1 MSNAPTSK
9 PATTWVG
16 RSIRRFEDSALVQ
29 GRGQFTADLPADLA
43 VRFVRSGVASGRIV
57 AITVPE
63 GADVLTAKDLAGV
76 GRIKPILHRPD
87 YVAVAQP
94 VLADGHVRFVGE
106 PIAAV
111 LAPTAAEAEDVVDQ
125 VLVEIEDCEPVVD
138 VLAAQAPDA
147 PRVHAGTQHNVLVEG
162 RIKTTGVDAAFASAT
177 HVVEIELV
185 SRRQSAMPL
194 EARAAHAAFDARTGR
209 VTLTCSTQSPHV
221 MRTAIAELVG
231 MAESDLR
238 VIAPD
243 VGGGFGQKMMLP
255 PEYVVVVH
263 AARLL
268 RRSVSWVEDRRE
280 NLMSAFHARDM
291 RVHLKAA
298 FSADAKLLAIDAE
311 MASNVGAYS
320 GYPITCGVEALM
332 GMAELPGPYDVQ
344 QYVCV
349 SRGVTTNTCPMAPY
363 RGVSRPVITFAME
376 RLMDTAAARI
386 GIDPVEIRRR
396 NLVATFPYTSATG
409 LVYDEA
415 SYHDVMDIAV
425 RALPLADL
433 RKRQRE
439 LRAVGRYIGI
449 GFSTF
454 CERTGYGT
462 PAFAARGMEITPGY
476 ENIELAMDPSGNVS
490 VRIGAF
496 PHGQGL
502 KTTLAQ
508 IIADEVGVA
517 PDKISVIAG
526 DTDQTPY
533 GWGTFASRSLVIA
546 GGACQI
552 AARKLRARLIKIAAH
567 LLQVRPDDI
576 VIEDGLA
583 KALATN
589 RSIPIPELA
598 RTAYHKAH
606 LLAGVVDAGLSETGF
621 YDPPGTFSNACH
633 VAVVEVDIET
643 GAVKIERFMVVE
655 DAGRLINPMIV
666 DGQIHGGVAQGIG
679 NALLEE
685 IIYDERGN
693 ILSTSLADFL
703 PPTCAEIPAFE
714 LHHIETYSSATITE
728 AKGVG
733 EGGAIGAPA
742 AVINAVSDA
751 LAPFGIAF
759 FEMPLTPRRI
769 RAALRIG
776 LAGGD
781 AQAKMRAAKESRA

>member
-1 MSNAPTSK
+1 MSADHASAPATPHS
-9 PATTWVG
+9 TTWVG
-16 RSIRRFEDSALVQ
+16 RSIRRIEDAALVQ
-29 GRGQFTADLPADLA
+29 GQGRFTADLPADLA
-43 VRFVRSGVASGRIV
+43 VRFVRSAVAAGRIV
-57 AITVPE
+57 RITVPD
-63 GADVLTAKDLAGV
+63 GAEVLTGKDFAGV

-94 VLADGHVRFVGE
+94 VLADGVVRFVGE
-106 PIAAV
+106 AIAAV
-111 LAPTAAEAEDVVDQ
+111 IARTAAEAEDIVDAIE
-125 VLVEIEDCEPVVD
+125 VEIEETEPAVD
-138 VLAAQAPDA
+138 VAAALRPDA

-162 RIKTTGVDAAFASAT
+162 RIKTPGCDAAFAGAA
-177 HVVEIELV
+177 HVISIDLT

-194 EARAAHAAFDARTGR
+194 EGRAAHAAFDARTGR
-209 VTLTCSTQSPHV
+209 IMLTCSTQSPHV

-255 PEYVVVVH
+255 TEYVVVVTI
-263 AARLL
+263 ARMLK
-268 RRSVSWVEDRRE
+268 RSVAWIEDRRE
-280 NLMSAFHARDM
+280 NLMSGFHARDM
-291 RVHLKAA
+291 RVALKAA
-298 FSADAKLLAIDAE
+298 FSADAKLVAIEAE
-311 MASNVGAYS
+311 IASNVGAYS
-320 GYPITCGVEALM
+320 GYPITGGVEALM
-332 GMAELPGPYDVQ
+332 AMAELPGPYDVQ
-344 QYVCV
+344 QYACV
-349 SRGVTTNTCPMAPY
+349 SRGVASNTCPMAPY

-376 RLMDTAAARI
+376 RLMDTAAARL
-386 GIDPVEIRRR
+386 GIDPIDIRRR
-396 NLVATFPYTSATG
+396 NLIDAFPYKTATG
-409 LVYDEA
+409 LTL
-415 SYHDVMDIAV
+415 DVATYREVMEIAV
-425 RALPLADL
+425 RELPLATL
-433 RKRQRE
+433 RQRQQQ
-439 LRAVGRYIGI
+439 LRGQGRYLGI

-462 PAFAARGMEITPGY
+462 PAFAARGMEVTPGW
-476 ENIELAMDPSGNVS
+476 EIVDLAMDPSGNVTA
-490 VRIGAF
+490 RIGAF

-508 IIADEVGVA
+508 IIADELGVT
-517 PDKISVIAG
+517 PEQVSVIAG

-546 GGACQI
+546 GGASLV
-552 AARKLRARLIKIAAH
+552 AARKLRTRLIKIAAH
-567 LLQVRPDDI
+567 LMKVRP
-576 VIEDGLA
+576 EDVVLEPGLA
-583 KALATN
+583 KAVNTN
-589 RSIPIPELA
+589 QSIPIPELA

-606 LLAGVVDAGLSETGF
+606 LLYGVVEAGLSETGF

-703 PPTCAEIPAFE
+703 PPTCAEIPPFE
-714 LHHIETYSSATITE
+714 LHHIETYSPETITG
-728 AKGVG
+728 AKGIG

-751 LAPFGIAF
+751 LSPFGIAF
-759 FEMPLTPRRI
+759 YEMPVTPQRI
-769 RAALRIG
+769 RAALR
-776 LAGGD
+776 
-781 AQAKMRAAKESRA
+781 QATEKRA